1 MTEYKVGDTVY
12 IKATVVE
19 APHSLPNGGET
30 KLYGLALFNSNDS
43 TDDGRRIWAHPNE
56 ITTQEE
62 LQNEKH

>member
-1 MTEYKVGDTVY
+1 MAEYKVGDSVL

-19 APHSLPNGGET
+19 VPHSLPNGGET
-30 KLYGLALFNSNDS
+30 KSYGLALYNSNDP
-43 TDDGRRIWAHPNE
+43 TDDGRRIWAHLNE